1 MCGEEGIWLLG
12 PTRRQ
17 VYLTRSSLSSLC
29 ISGVHSTWLQEY
41 RDMQLGSEKTPFGSE
56 QMAG

>member
-1 MCGEEGIWLLG
+1 MVCREGLWLPGPSGGRPSTTPQLERLLHLG
-12 PTRRQ
+12 VQ
-17 VYLTRSSLSSLC
+17 SAS
-29 ISGVHSTWLQEY
+29 LQEY